1 MPNQGTQ
8 VEHAIEEISDEEW
21 QRTVDIVVP
30 NSRRDAQAVE
40 LIGERRQHK
49 ERRRQRQS
57 LPLEAAQILQVTEV
71 VERQLRP
78 RKPRKPAEFNVRWA
92 PINQS
97 IARK

>member
-8 VEHAIEEISDEEW
+8 AQVEHVEEISDEEW

-40 LIGERRQHK
+40 LISERRQHK

-57 LPLEAAQILQVTEV
+57 LPLEAGQILQVAEV
-71 VERQLRP
+71 VGRQLRP
-78 RKPRKPAEFNVRWA
+78 RKPRKPVEFNVRWA
-92 PINQS
+92 PIN
-97 IARK
+97 